1 MEIWHGDGV
10 LVTGGEHQV
19 ESSLM
24 PVRRACDDRI
34 AIASFDLVVYMDVC
48 KCLRGT
54 ARCQQKEN
62 QQSGENTHKTGP
74 IQHDRISFHL
84 IVSPFLSFSRLSSS
98 HHRQSLHRH

>member
-1 MEIWHGDGV
+1 MEIGHGDGV
-10 LVTGGEHQV
+10 LVSGGQNQV
-19 ESSLM
+19 DASLL